1 MAGITRNEI
10 EKAPAQNAGAI
21 RKTDPYDFTRRR
33 IRLNEA
39 EAGFDQTGD
48 FEKFKK
54 DEGLIREQTLG
65 GSAEAANLDIASR
78 NIEEKDYGRRV
89 SIAEEAAK
97 LEPTTENVDKLRSE
111 VSSGFNLFGKESK
124 QGVQIAKNLRSVDTT
139 ENNRKLADIE
149 FNWKNDPMTHQE
161 EYKTELQRQIDY
173 YGPDTIDGL
182 TLKTK
187 LYNAEEEGML
197 SDVRTAMNDYDLD
210 PVSSIERLRTAQERL
225 TEFYGSSAD
234 GYYARQTLNNINSKE
249 QERLDTSA
257 TTDYTSGKISY
268 DGYYSYLVASAA
280 KYPEGSAEHMK
291 YYGASETLK
300 FQKTLDDLVRLQF
313 SSPQGEVM
321 SQMKTYQGTLAAG
334 SDAYNQVQDQI
345 DNIDYQIRYNAYQ
358 DMLKKEVGSRQEQV
372 NDLQVKLYGLQSDY
386 ESGTI
391 SKSKFTSK
399 YKSYNNKIDYLSSSQ
414 TLPAFELYKTY

>member
-48 FEKFKK
+48 FEKFKQE
-54 DEGLIREQTLG
+54 EGLIRKQTLG
-65 GSAEAANLDIASR
+65 GSAEEANLNIAER
-78 NIEEKDYGRRV
+78 NVTEKDYGRRV

-97 LEPTTENVDKLRSE
+97 LEPTAENVNRLRSE
-111 VSSGFNLFGKESK
+111 VASGFNLFGKESK

-149 FNWKNDPMTHQE
+149 FNWKNDPMAYQE
-161 EYKTELQRQIDY
+161 EYKAELQRQIDY
-173 YGPDTIDGL
+173 YGADTVDGI
-182 TLKTK
+182 TLKNK
-187 LYNAEEEGML
+187 LRNADEEGL
-197 SDVRTAMNDYDLD
+197 LYDVRTAMNDYETD
-210 PVSSIERLRTAQERL
+210 PVSAIERLRTAQERL
-225 TEFYGSSAD
+225 TEFYGSSLD
-234 GYYARQTLNNINSKE
+234 GYYAKQTLNNINSKE

-257 TTDYTSGKISY
+257 TTDYKAGKISY

-280 KYPEGSAEHMK
+280 KYPEGSDEHMK
-291 YYGASETLK
+291 YYGAAETLK

-321 SQMKTYQGTLAAG
+321 KQMKTYQATLAAG
-334 SDAYNQVQDQI
+334 SDTYNQVQDQI
-345 DNIDYQIRYNAYQ
+345 DNLDYQIRYNAYQ
-358 DMLKKEVGSRQEQV
+358 DMLKKEVTNRQEQV
-372 NDLQVKLYGLQSDY
+372 NDLQVKLFTLQSDY
-386 ESGTI
+386 ENGTI
-391 SKSKFTSK
+391 SKSKFTK
-399 YKSYNNKIDYLSSSQ
+399 NYKSYNNKIDWLSSAQ